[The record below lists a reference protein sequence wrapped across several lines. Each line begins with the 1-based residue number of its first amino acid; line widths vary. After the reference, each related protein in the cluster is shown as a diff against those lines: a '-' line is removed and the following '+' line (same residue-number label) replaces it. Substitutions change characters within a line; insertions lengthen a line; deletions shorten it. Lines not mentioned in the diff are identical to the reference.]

1 MAVNGSRGVR
11 LLPNAITVLALCS
24 GLSAVQFALAGRYDL
39 SIAALTAAA
48 IFDSLDGRI
57 ARLLDATS
65 RMGAELDSLAD
76 CVSFGVSP
84 ALVLFI
90 WRLEGTNRLGWVVAL
105 VFAVCAALRLARF
118 NTLLDDTEQPPY
130 AKEFFVGVPAPAA
143 ALVAVAP
150 LLLELQFGPG
160 FWSDPPVVGVWMLL
174 VAALMISRLRT
185 LSMKTVR
192 VPAEFIAPLLVLV
205 GLAGAAII
213 TLPFLALTLAVF
225 AYLLHLPYAVYR
237 YRWLGRHPEAWYLA
251 ARQRRAA
258 VRALRTTRAP
268 GIRPP
273 LRRRVAG
280 AARARAAAL
289 NTRRRREDNGLT
301 NGRFGGTAAA
311 GGDGAAGVSPAS
323 PPGPLGSPGT
333 AASPGP
339 LGSPGTAASPG
350 PLGSPGP
357 AGSPGPLGPPGQLG
371 SPGPVRGL
379 PRRSGRRLGLR
390 KIRRDR

>member
-1 MAVNGSRGVR
+1 MANGSRGVR

-24 GLSAVQFALAGRYDL
+24 GLSAVQFALSGRFDL

-48 IFDSLDGRI
+48 ILDSLDGRI

-65 RMGAELDSLAD
+65 KMGAELDSLAD

-90 WRLEGTNRLGWVVAL
+90 WRLEGNRLGWVVAL

-143 ALVAVAP
+143 ALVAVTP
-150 LLLELQFGPG
+150 LLIEIQFGRG
-160 FWSDPPVVGVWMLL
+160 FWSEPLVIGIWMLL

-185 LSMKTVR
+185 LAMKTVR

-205 GLAGAAII
+205 GLAAAAII
-213 TLPFLALTLAVF
+213 TVPFMALALAVF
-225 AYLLHLPYAVYR
+225 LYLAHLPYGVYR

-258 VRALRTTRAP
+258 VRALRGPRP
-268 GIRPP
+268 LGLRPP

-280 AARARAAAL
+280 AARASAAAL
-289 NTRRRREDNGLT
+289 NNRRRREDDVPT
-301 NGRFGGTAAA
+301 NGQVTGA
-311 GGDGAAGVSPAS
+311 GGHVSGVGGAGGVS
-323 PPGPLGSPGT
+323 GVGGV
-333 AASPGP
+333 G
-339 LGSPGTAASPG
+339 GGV
-350 PLGSPGP
+350 
-357 AGSPGPLGPPGQLG
+357 
-371 SPGPVRGL
+371 GPVENL

-390 KIRRDR
+390 KTRRPR

>member
-1 MAVNGSRGVR
+1 MANGYRGVR

-24 GLSAVQFALAGRYDL
+24 GLSAVQFALSGRFDL

-48 IFDSLDGRI
+48 ILDSLDGRI

-65 RMGAELDSLAD
+65 KMGAELDSLAD

-90 WRLEGTNRLGWVVAL
+90 WRLEGNRLGWVVAL

-150 LLLELQFGPG
+150 LLVELQFGPG
-160 FWSDPPVVGVWMLL
+160 FWSEPPVVGVWMLL

-185 LSMKTVR
+185 LSLKTVR

-213 TLPFLALTLAVF
+213 TLPFLALALAVF
-225 AYLLHLPYAVYR
+225 VYLLHLPYAVYR

-258 VRALRTTRAP
+258 VRALRNTRTA
-268 GIRPP
+268 GLRAP

-289 NTRRRREDNGLT
+289 NTRRRREDNGQT
-301 NGRFGGTAAA
+301 NGHVSEAAAA
-311 GGDGAAGVSPAS
+311 GASDGTPGVSPAS
-323 PPGPLGSPGT
+323 PPGQP
-333 AASPGP
+333 
-339 LGSPGTAASPG
+339 
-350 PLGSPGP
+350 
-357 AGSPGPLGPPGQLG
+357 G
-371 SPGPVRGL
+371 SPGPVRGVA
-379 PRRSGRRLGLR
+379 RSSGRRLGLR

>member
-1 MAVNGSRGVR
+1 MAVNGYRGVR

-24 GLSAVQFALAGRYDL
+24 GLSAVQFALSHQFDL
-39 SIAALTAAA
+39 SIAALTTAA

-65 RMGAELDSLAD
+65 KMGAELDSLAD
-76 CVSFGVSP
+76 CVSFGVAP
-84 ALVLFI
+84 ALVLYI
-90 WRLEGTNRLGWVVAL
+90 WVLEGNRVGWVVAL

-143 ALVAVAP
+143 ALVAVLP
-150 LLLELQFGPG
+150 LLITRQFGPG
-160 FWSDPPVVGVWMLL
+160 FWSDPLVVGVWTLL

-213 TLPFLALTLAVF
+213 TVPFLALALAVLI
-225 AYLLHLPYAVYR
+225 YLGHLPYAVYR
-237 YRWLGRHPEAWYLA
+237 YRWLARHPEAWYVA

-258 VRALRTTRAP
+258 VRALRTTRPP
-268 GIRPP
+268 GLRPP
-273 LRRRVAG
+273 LRGRVAG

-289 NTRRRREDNGLT
+289 NTRRRREDGTAT
-301 NGRFGGTAAA
+301 NGSGPGGVT
-311 GGDGAAGVSPAS
+311 GGSSVTSGASSANDGP
-323 PPGPLGSPGT
+323 
-333 AASPGP
+333 
-339 LGSPGTAASPG
+339 
-350 PLGSPGP
+350 
-357 AGSPGPLGPPGQLG
+357 
-371 SPGPVRGL
+371 L

-390 KIRRDR
+390 KIRRPR

>member
-150 LLLELQFGPG
+150 LLVELQFGPG

-185 LSMKTVR
+185 LSMKTVH

-213 TLPFLALTLAVF
+213 TVPFLALALAVLI
-225 AYLLHLPYAVYR
+225 YLGHLPYAVYR
-237 YRWLGRHPEAWYLA
+237 YRWLGRHPEAWYVA

-258 VRALRTTRAP
+258 VRALRTARP
-268 GIRPP
+268 GLRPP
-273 LRRRVAG
+273 LRGRVAG

-289 NTRRRREDNGLT
+289 NNRRRREDSTAT
-301 NGRFGGTAAA
+301 NGQLSGPGGVTGGGSVPGATGVTGA
-311 GGDGAAGVSPAS
+311 GGVA
-323 PPGPLGSPGT
+323 
-333 AASPGP
+333 
-339 LGSPGTAASPG
+339 
-350 PLGSPGP
+350 GP
-357 AGSPGPLGPPGQLG
+357 AEN
-371 SPGPVRGL
+371 L

-390 KIRRDR
+390 KIRRPR

>member
-1 MAVNGSRGVR
+1 MAVNGNRGVR

-24 GLSAVQFALAGRYDL
+24 GLSAVQFALSQQFDL

-65 RMGAELDSLAD
+65 KMGAELDSLAD
-76 CVSFGVSP
+76 CVSFGVAP
-84 ALVLFI
+84 ALVLYI
-90 WRLEGTNRLGWVVAL
+90 WVLEGNRLGWVVAL

-143 ALVAVAP
+143 ALVAVLP
-150 LLLELQFGPG
+150 LLIARQFGPG
-160 FWSDPPVVGVWMLL
+160 FWTSPLVVGVWMLL

-213 TLPFLALTLAVF
+213 TVPFLALALAVVI
-225 AYLLHLPYAVYR
+225 YLGHLPYGVYR
-237 YRWLGRHPEAWYLA
+237 YRWLGRHPEAWYVA

-258 VRALRTTRAP
+258 VRALRTTRPA
-268 GIRPP
+268 GLRAP

-280 AARARAAAL
+280 AAMARAVAL
-289 NTRRRREDNGLT
+289 NTRRRREDSTTT
-301 NGRFGGTAAA
+301 NGQHSGAGPVGT
-311 GGDGAAGVSPAS
+311 GPVGAAGVS
-323 PPGPLGSPGT
+323 GG
-333 AASPGP
+333 
-339 LGSPGTAASPG
+339 
-350 PLGSPGP
+350 PGP
-357 AGSPGPLGPPGQLG
+357 AEH
-371 SPGPVRGL
+371 L

-390 KIRRDR
+390 KIRRPR